1 MKTWKKIGLV
11 LLFVLVVFSI
21 WFYPKYKM
29 LNLTMHLFDEDQ
41 IVTNFR
47 SFDSVWPV
55 SVMKAPDKN
64 FIYPK
69 GSPLSLP
76 NNFQYEGNEFSTQ
89 NFLEDS
95 WTTGLLVIQ
104 NDSLVYEN
112 YYLENTEATRNISW
126 SMAKSV
132 ISALMGIAVEEGDI
146 KNIEETVEVYVPEL
160 KGSAYEGVRIKDVL
174 QMSTGVKFNE
184 DYADFFSDI
193 NRWGRGFA
201 MGNSQDKFA
210 ASLERELEPGTVCH
224 YVSINTHV
232 LGMILKRATGKTI
245 TEYMQDKLYN
255 PIGMEYDGYW
265 LLDGENMEMVLGGL
279 NLTLRDYAKLGTLF
293 LNEGQFNGK
302 QIIPKKWVEA
312 SVIPD
317 GVHVQPGEDVL
328 GYGYQ
333 WWIPQSDYGEYMAMG
348 VYGQYIYVNPLTK
361 TVIVKLSA
369 NPKYNDKAF
378 VPSNDFAHLEFFR
391 AIALPFQYFGNDE
404 DINSIVE

>member
-1 MKTWKKIGLV
+1 MKIWKKIGIG
-11 LLFVLVVFSI
+11 LLFVIIIFGI

-41 IVTNFR
+41 IVKNFK

-55 SVMKAPDKN
+55 AVMIAPNKK
-64 FIYPK
+64 FVYPK
-69 GSPLSLP
+69 GALLELP
-76 NNFQYEGNEFSTQ
+76 KSFQYEGNEFSTQ

-104 NDSLVYEN
+104 NDSLVNEN

-201 MGNSQDKFA
+201 IGNSQDKFA

-232 LGMILKRATGKTI
+232 LGMVLKRATGKPI
-245 TEYMQDKLYN
+245 TEYMQEKIYN
-255 PIGMEYDGYW
+255 PLGMEYDGYW

-302 QIIPKKWVEA
+302 QIVPKKWVDA

-317 GVHVQPGEDVL
+317 GAHVQPNEDSF

-333 WWIPQSDYGEYMAMG
+333 WWIPLSDSGEYMAMG
-348 VYGQYIYVNPLTK
+348 VYGQYIYVNPSTK
-361 TVIVKLSA
+361 TVIVQLSA
-369 NPKYNDKAF
+369 NPNYNDPAF
-378 VPSNDFAHLEFFR
+378 IPSNDFAHLELFR
-391 AIALPFQYFGNDE
+391 AIALQNISKENIPIIE
-404 DINSIVE
+404 DIIE